1 MNLKD
6 SKSKKI
12 IVAISI
18 ILLVIIFMATFV
30 ITQIGPYNKNNKEDI
45 VIDIPSGSTL
55 NQIADILKENNLIK
69 NKTLFKLYVRV
80 SDNSSKL
87 KSGKYL
93 FNQTYS
99 NKEIIEDISSG
110 KIYND
115 GIKITIAKYYTP
127 NGVSIDGTGIEP
139 DKKVE
144 DKDYYLISDGIITNI
159 DENQQKENK
168 KSRYDMYRLLAL
180 QVGLEPTTL

>member
-115 GIKITIAKYYTP
+115 GIKITIPEGSTSKEI
-127 NGVSIDGTGIEP
+127 VSILVGQKLGNEESYE
-139 DKKVE
+139 K
-144 DKDYYLISDGIITNI
+144 LISNP
-159 DENQQKENK
+159 K
-168 KSRYDMYRLLAL
+168 
-180 QVGLEPTTL
+180 